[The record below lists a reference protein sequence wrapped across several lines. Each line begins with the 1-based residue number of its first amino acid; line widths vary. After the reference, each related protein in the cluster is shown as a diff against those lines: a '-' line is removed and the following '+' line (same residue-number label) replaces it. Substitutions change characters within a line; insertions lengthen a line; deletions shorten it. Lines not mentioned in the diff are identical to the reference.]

1 MSRRRDDDSLDEL
14 VSDLSTTLAE
24 LQDVLDDEGNQ
35 RRSQRSRRSQRRRP
49 GPRLPSPSR
58 FLRFTE
64 EYTIPTLISLLETN
78 IRALELFGGLLRVI
92 NGRNDRRS
100 SGSQRV
106 QRTGRRTLDAVD
118 STLSDIQGAI
128 DGEPTDPEASSLLD
142 DARSLR
148 EDINDRLAD
157 PNTTRDQTRSDQPN
171 RSDRS
176 EHSDQPNHSD
186 HSDYSGRSDTRENEA
201 ISIDVTD
208 EGADENND
216 DNRDPDDVNVDD
228 ELETIKQELQD
239 DDDSPE
245 GNE

>member
-14 VSDLSTTLAE
+14 VSDLSTTLSE
-24 LQDVLDDEGNQ
+24 LQDVLDDEGEPHRSQRQQPRQ
-35 RRSQRSRRSQRRRP
+35 RRSRR
-49 GPRLPSPSR
+49 GLPSPSR

-64 EYTIPTLISLLETN
+64 EHTIPTLISLLETN
-78 IRALELFGGLLRVI
+78 IRALELFGGLLRLI
-92 NGRNDRRS
+92 NGRDDRQRS
-100 SGSQRV
+100 GNRRV

-157 PNTTRDQTRSDQPN
+157 PGTTRDRTQ
-171 RSDRS
+171 
-176 EHSDQPNHSD
+176 SD
-186 HSDYSGRSDTRENEA
+186 HPDNAGRTDPRENEA
-201 ISIDVTD
+201 ISIDVT
-208 EGADENND
+208 EEKADEDSGNGEQNQNSD
-216 DNRDPDDVNVDD
+216 EVNVDD

-239 DDDSPE
+239 DDDPSE
-245 GNE
+245 GDE

>member
-1 MSRRRDDDSLDEL
+1 MSRRQDDDSLDEL

-24 LQDVLDDEGNQ
+24 LQDVLDEEGDQ
-35 RRSQRSRRSQRRRP
+35 RRSQRSHRPERRP
-49 GPRLPSPSR
+49 RRRLPSPSR

-78 IRALELFGGLLRVI
+78 IRALELFGGLLRLI
-92 NGRNDRRS
+92 NGRDDRGS
-100 SGSQRV
+100 SGSRRV

-128 DGEPTDPEASSLLD
+128 DGEPTDPEANSLLD

-157 PNTTRDQTRSDQPN
+157 PGTTQEQTRSDQPD
-171 RSDRS
+171 RSD
-176 EHSDQPNHSD
+176 
-186 HSDYSGRSDTRENEA
+186 RSDTRENEA

-208 EGADENND
+208 DEPDENNGEEQD
-216 DNRDPDDVNVDD
+216 TDGVNVDD
-228 ELETIKQELQD
+228 ELETIKQEIQD
-239 DDDSPE
+239 DDDPSE
-245 GNE
+245 EDE